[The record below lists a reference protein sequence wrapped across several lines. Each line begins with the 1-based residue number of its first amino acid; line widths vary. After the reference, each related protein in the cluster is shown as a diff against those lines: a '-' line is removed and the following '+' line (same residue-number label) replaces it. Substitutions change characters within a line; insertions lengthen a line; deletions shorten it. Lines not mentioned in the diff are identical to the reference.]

1 MVALPGGPQF
11 HFDLIDHRVRTRGA
25 QTFSA
30 GLHVVIIATL
40 FFAIASAPTQP
51 PLRTSTLYGLTNKL
65 LPYLP
70 PPDSSG
76 HPSLGRSSGGGEQDP
91 RPTRSGNLA
100 LFSSMP
106 LAPPRLNRNPNVA
119 LPAPPAVLDPN
130 APASVAT
137 VTNLSLPWMKSDTDS
152 AGPGRGHGFGNGE
165 GGGMGDNNGS
175 GAGVG
180 DDAGPYA
187 NVASPV
193 TCLYC
198 PEPGYTEEARK
209 AKLQGKLLLEVLVGA
224 DGRATRIR
232 VLQGLGLGLDELA
245 AAAIRSWRFSPA
257 HDANKRPVPAWVTVE
272 THFQLY

>member
-1 MVALPGGPQF
+1 MVALPAGPQF
-11 HFDLIDHRVRTRGA
+11 HFDTIDHRARTGGA

-30 GLHVVIIATL
+30 GLHVAIIAAL
-40 FFAIASAPTQP
+40 FFVVASAPTRP
-51 PLRTSTLYGLTNKL
+51 PFRSSRLVGPTNKL

-70 PPDSSG
+70 QPDAFG
-76 HPSLGRSSGGGEQDP
+76 HPSLGRAAGGGEQDP
-91 RPTRSGNLA
+91 RPARSGNLA
-100 LFSSMP
+100 PFSSMP
-106 LAPPRLNRNPNVA
+106 LAPPRLNRNQDVL

-130 APASVAT
+130 APASVTT
-137 VTNLSLPWMKSDTDS
+137 VTNLGLPWMKSDTDS

-165 GGGMGDNNGS
+165 GNGMGDSYGN
-175 GAGVG
+175 GAGQG
-180 DDAGPYA
+180 DDSGPYA

-209 AKLQGKLLLEVLVGA
+209 AKLHGKLLLEVLVSA

-232 VLQGLGLGLDELA
+232 ILQGLGLGLDEQA

-257 HDANKRPVPAWVTVE
+257 RDANKRPVPAWVTVE

>member
-1 MVALPGGPQF
+1 MVALPAGPQF

-30 GLHVVIIATL
+30 ALHIAIIAAL
-40 FFAIASAPTQP
+40 FFAIVSAPTRP
-51 PLRTSTLYGLTNKL
+51 PLGNGNRTDWAHKL

-70 PPDSSG
+70 PPDSTG
-76 HPSLGRSSGGGEQDP
+76 HPSLGRAAGGGEQDP
-91 RPTRSGNLA
+91 RPTRFGNLA
-100 LFSSMP
+100 HFSSMP
-106 LAPPRLNRNPNVA
+106 LALPRINHDQNPI
-119 LPAPPAVLDPN
+119 LPAPPAVLDAN
-130 APASVAT
+130 APASVTT
-137 VTNLSLPWMKSDTDS
+137 VTNLGLPWMKSDNDS

-187 NVASPV
+187 NAASPV

-257 HDANKRPVPAWVTVE
+257 RDANNRPVPAWVTVE